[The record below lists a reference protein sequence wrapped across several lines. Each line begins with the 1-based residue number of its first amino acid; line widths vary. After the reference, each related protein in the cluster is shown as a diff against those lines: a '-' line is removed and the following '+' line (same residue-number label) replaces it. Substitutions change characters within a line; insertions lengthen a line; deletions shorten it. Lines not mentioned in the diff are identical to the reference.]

1 MPGRD
6 VGDGVDRN
14 DPSGELMTGD
24 AVAVLVLKDG
34 SGELVATGTAS
45 IGSSLSA
52 GRDRRSRR
60 TRQAATPNAAT
71 AMTARAARATTGTGA
86 VAGGGSHGMGAEGA
100 GAGGSTSSRSLWC

>member
-6 VGDGVDRN
+6 VGDGVERN
-14 DPSGELMTGD
+14 DPSGELITGDAGD

-52 GRDRRSRR
+52 GRDRMQDATSPRSVR
-60 TRQAATPNAAT
+60 T
-71 AMTARAARATTGTGA
+71 
-86 VAGGGSHGMGAEGA
+86 
-100 GAGGSTSSRSLWC
+100 